1 MGNVSSLLLKRHH
14 RVMRDTLRLSSKK
27 GVPFF
32 NHFISHVLSSDL
44 MRVTIS

>member
-1 MGNVSSLLLKRHH
+1 MGNVSLLLLKLHH
-14 RVMRDTLRLSSKK
+14 HVIRDTLRSSSKK